1 MKMTKGVSK
10 YIIALALLIFSF
22 TGTVS
27 MLSEIVITASAA
39 MTAEQFISSG
49 YDAEGVQLLA
59 VNADIHVEGR
69 LYKRGLILGNNG
81 EHYTRE
87 AYVTFDVSGVNNL
100 SFATCLLDNTVPMGG
115 KLNIYADSELI
126 REIELSNHPEFFI
139 SEIDVSEAKE
149 LKLELDKSA
158 SDILHETAVAVVDI
172 GIDLNEGE
180 TVSDGQIPEIKSST
194 DLLKNI
200 YNANAAQI
208 VINTENNDEKINIYN
223 TLYSEGVILGY
234 KTDASFSFNV
244 DSFKTISFSF
254 INTNLDRSSVLK
266 VYGDNE
272 QISELRSEAI
282 ASPTKATLDVTNYR
296 SLRIEGGSMGN
307 DTIFVDFSFD
317 DTPTSSIKSFPE
329 YKTEKSIFD
338 NIGYIAYAE
347 ISTGINADSAIEIE
361 GTKYERSI
369 RFLCDSEG
377 KTLDRDS
384 SIAILNVGSLD
395 KLSFVLWSQ
404 TGAKVNIY
412 ADDKLYAT
420 ASANT
425 KPTAYLLDLKD
436 CEILKIE
443 ALGRADMVQLAFKD
457 ADIPA
462 DAVVLENYSLL
473 HLEGETDSNAAL
485 AEAGEGE
492 ESTSMPIKARFIV
505 FSIIGVIIAAFLIL
519 LILAKIVRNKRTT
532 ANSYLKPSLPLV
544 LLFTII
550 YYIFILQPINLA
562 IDQQYASWIS
572 DGKAASVMLVIS
584 FVLSIITMYEAPPL
598 IDLVI
603 EYINKRRTI
612 KLEKAEQA
620 RIEAEEK
627 KRQKESLALQKEQL
641 EQEIRN
647 TREAIRAGRAREAI
661 DLCISLCNNL
671 KNGSV
676 DSDSIAEQIYKGLD
690 ALLVSKEFRECNAKS
705 KKDLINTIRGLKTT
719 QLSKGLMLYYSGIGN
734 IDATIE
740 YGLKLLS
747 SEDHKEAV
755 PAISKALRKL
765 KGAGDCKDQKRCEE
779 LAETLSN
786 ENDPYGSGL
795 YAELLLR
802 RCESED
808 IADQAIEI
816 AKSAK
821 VGKGAYFADDDE
833 KDRFIQACNQKK
845 DEILYKSKSPEL
857 KKYLKKHIG
866 KEKNQQPLINP
877 FNDPIGAFDGYDERL
892 LLIAVDHFIVENP
905 KFAVEIIAWLIR
917 KKGKIE
923 LEPDFEKA
931 AERCIRRDNA
941 LIYRLERHRLKLGYE
956 DAWLKLAEMFISG
969 KNGAIKSY
977 KIAEECLNKYPGN
990 DTSELGRLR
999 DELGFDRE
1007 LSKLK
1012 PHIQNLLSAADDN
1025 SNTYDT
1031 SVPDPLVDLSDY
1043 SEKTLL
1049 RAADSYI
1056 SSKPEY
1062 SVEIYAW
1069 LIRKCGRYDLKE
1081 KLEAAARL
1089 CIEAEKANEY
1099 RLDRHSYYLG
1109 DEEAELRLAER
1120 YISENAFPN
1129 SYALA
1134 DMLLKEY
1141 NGRDL
1146 ETQRRLK
1153 RRLAVLKDFAEL
1165 EAARKTDEADFD
1177 KNGML
1182 SQTGE
1187 LSKYGSELL
1196 VDYADYCVENNAAAK
1211 PLLIYLTVA
1220 KNGDTDYLLGNKTA
1234 DSLRRLIG
1242 ERSTYPAALSLLKL
1256 LAEKDTGFK
1265 KSYNASILLLLNETD
1280 KQLENG
1286 ILARI
1291 ADIGEENKENALKD
1305 YIAKTKK
1312 QLDSAEDYIMRRAR
1326 FTLARLL
1333 CVPGHSGFDLKA
1345 AAKLLKAEGCI
1356 DGKER
1361 MISWTRQYV
1370 NEIKAR
1376 LRDKTLDWDMYL
1388 KVYAGYAED
1397 MKFLIKALDLGELS
1411 LFGDVIEIDR
1421 CLTEEN
1427 NLRHKYLSFDPLD
1440 GYNTIYGYDPAEPEL
1455 PVKFASAGAA
1465 YDAAVLLEQLGR
1477 VENSIFMYYKAARLG
1492 SRNAASAINN
1502 MSYQNTRYF
1511 VKKEVK

>member
-1 MKMTKGVSK
+1 M
-10 YIIALALLIFSF
+10 
-22 TGTVS
+22 
-27 MLSEIVITASAA
+27 
-39 MTAEQFISSG
+39 
-49 YDAEGVQLLA
+49 
-59 VNADIHVEGR
+59 
-69 LYKRGLILGNNG
+69 
-81 EHYTRE
+81 
-87 AYVTFDVSGVNNL
+87 
-100 SFATCLLDNTVPMGG
+100 
-115 KLNIYADSELI
+115 
-126 REIELSNHPEFFI
+126 
-139 SEIDVSEAKE
+139 
-149 LKLELDKSA
+149 
-158 SDILHETAVAVVDI
+158 
-172 GIDLNEGE
+172 
-180 TVSDGQIPEIKSST
+180 
-194 DLLKNI
+194 
-200 YNANAAQI
+200 
-208 VINTENNDEKINIYN
+208 
-223 TLYSEGVILGY
+223 
-234 KTDASFSFNV
+234 
-244 DSFKTISFSF
+244 
-254 INTNLDRSSVLK
+254 
-266 VYGDNE
+266 
-272 QISELRSEAI
+272 
-282 ASPTKATLDVTNYR
+282 
-296 SLRIEGGSMGN
+296 
-307 DTIFVDFSFD
+307 
-317 DTPTSSIKSFPE
+317 
-329 YKTEKSIFD
+329 
-338 NIGYIAYAE
+338 
-347 ISTGINADSAIEIE
+347 
-361 GTKYERSI
+361 
-369 RFLCDSEG
+369 
-377 KTLDRDS
+377 
-384 SIAILNVGSLD
+384 
-395 KLSFVLWSQ
+395 
-404 TGAKVNIY
+404 
-412 ADDKLYAT
+412 
-420 ASANT
+420 
-425 KPTAYLLDLKD
+425 
-436 CEILKIE
+436 
-443 ALGRADMVQLAFKD
+443 
-457 ADIPA
+457 
-462 DAVVLENYSLL
+462 
-473 HLEGETDSNAAL
+473 
-485 AEAGEGE
+485 
-492 ESTSMPIKARFIV
+492 
-505 FSIIGVIIAAFLIL
+505 
-519 LILAKIVRNKRTT
+519 
-532 ANSYLKPSLPLV
+532 
-544 LLFTII
+544 
-550 YYIFILQPINLA
+550 
-562 IDQQYASWIS
+562 
-572 DGKAASVMLVIS
+572 
-584 FVLSIITMYEAPPL
+584 
-598 IDLVI
+598 
-603 EYINKRRTI
+603 
-612 KLEKAEQA
+612 
-620 RIEAEEK
+620 
-627 KRQKESLALQKEQL
+627 
-641 EQEIRN
+641 
-647 TREAIRAGRAREAI
+647 
-661 DLCISLCNNL
+661 CNNL
-671 KNGSV
+671 QNGSV

-690 ALLVSKEFRECNAKS
+690 ALLVSEKFRECNAKS

-719 QLSKGLMLYYSGIGN
+719 QLNKGLMLYYSGIGN

-866 KEKNQQPLINP
+866 KEKNQQPLIKP

-999 DELGFDRE
+999 DELDCDRE

-1069 LIRKCGRYDLKE
+1069 LIRKCGKYDLKE

-1109 DEEAELRLAER
+1109 DEEAKLRLAER

-1134 DMLLKEY
+1134 DMLLNEY

-1153 RRLAVLKDFAEL
+1153 KRLAVLKAFAEL

-1177 KNGML
+1177 KKGML

-1220 KNGDTDYLLGNKTA
+1220 KKGDTDYLLGNKTA

-1356 DGKER
+1356 DGNER

-1440 GYNTIYGYDPAEPEL
+1440 GYNTIYGYDSAEPEL